1 MLLPPAL
8 GFSPHPPVS
17 VYGTGTNNTI
27 AAFLDSYLFDFATFF
42 SLRFTSSPLHGGFS
56 YHTGTSLAP
65 VFVFPGSTLVSVSPQ
80 F

>member
-17 VYGTGTNNTI
+17 VYGTGTINTI
-27 AAFLDSYLFDFATFF
+27 AAFLDSSFPDFATLVRYASRFQIAWRFF
-42 SLRFTSSPLHGGFS
+42 LPYSYLACPGLCIPGFG
-56 YHTGTSLAP
+56 Y
-65 VFVFPGSTLVSVSPQ
+65 VSVSPH